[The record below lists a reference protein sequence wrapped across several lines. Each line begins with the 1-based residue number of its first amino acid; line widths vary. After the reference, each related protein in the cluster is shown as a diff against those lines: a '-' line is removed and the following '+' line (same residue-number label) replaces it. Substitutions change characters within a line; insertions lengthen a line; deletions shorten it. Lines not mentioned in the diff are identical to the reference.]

1 MTGDEDEVEG
11 GGVELQ
17 GMPMR
22 GDMSGAIAV
31 AELLDQARALG
42 QQLMREGAG
51 DGELEVMAIACD
63 V

>member
-1 MTGDEDEVEG
+1 
-11 GGVELQ
+11 
-17 GMPMR
+17 MPMR
-22 GDMSGAIAV
+22 GDISGAIAV